1 MPAGQ
6 STSKIHSVSRY
17 IQPDQFLSPINDN
30 VSGRREKTQTKRRI
44 PAGQDLGPDVTPGA
58 DIATAD
64 GL

>member
-1 MPAGQ
+1 M
-6 STSKIHSVSRY
+6 
-17 IQPDQFLSPINDN
+17 INFYQ
-30 VSGRREKTQTKRRI
+30 RLMTIEKTQTKRRI

>member
-1 MPAGQ
+1 M
-6 STSKIHSVSRY
+6 
-17 IQPDQFLSPINDN
+17 INFYQ
-30 VSGRREKTQTKRRI
+30 RLIWTKEITVTIRRI